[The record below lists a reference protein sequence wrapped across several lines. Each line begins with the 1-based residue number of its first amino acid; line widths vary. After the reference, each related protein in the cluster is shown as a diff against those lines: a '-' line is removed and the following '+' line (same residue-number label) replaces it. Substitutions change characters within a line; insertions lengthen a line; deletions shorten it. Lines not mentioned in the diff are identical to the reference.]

1 MSVISSLGVG
11 SGLDLNGLLDQLEE
25 AEREKLQPISNQ
37 RASYESRIS
46 ALGKVESALGEFQAA
61 VDKLSDPA
69 VFDRVSSTVS
79 GEALQAASG
88 DDAAPGQY
96 NVNVTNLA
104 SAYSIATDGVADK
117 EAQMGAGDVSIALA
131 NGEDITVSLTGA
143 DTSLEDLRDA
153 INAENAG
160 VQASIVNDG
169 GASPWRL
176 ALSSTET
183 GTEAAID
190 TVDFGALAGSLTLDA
205 GTEVTAENA
214 ALTVNGIEIT
224 SQTNQVEGAIQG
236 VTLNLQDTAAATV
249 NVSRDTSGMAEE
261 VQGFVKAYNGL
272 QGVLDKLTSFNSET
286 GASGTLLG
294 DSTLRSVE
302 SRLRGVM
309 SGMVG
314 EQGDALRTLS
324 SVGISMELNGTLSV
338 DEEQLGN
345 LLSENHEAVADFF
358 SGSDGEAG
366 FAGRAADT
374 LDQMLRS
381 QGLMDNAT
389 SGLKTRIEG
398 LEDRFQRVE
407 QNIDSTV
414 ARYRQQ
420 FTQLDSMIAEMNST
434 SSYLTQ
440 QFDSM
445 NAQLGRNN

>member
-1 MSVISSLGVG
+1 MSAISSLGVG
-11 SGLDLNGLLDQLEE
+11 SGLDLNGLLDQLEK

-37 RASYESRIS
+37 RASYQSRIS
-46 ALGKVESALGEFQAA
+46 ALGKVESALSTFQSA

-69 VFDRVSSTVS
+69 LFDRVSSSVD
-79 GEALQAASG
+79 GDALQAAAG

-117 EAQMGAGDVSIALA
+117 EAQMGDGDVSFTLA
-131 NGEDITVSLTGA
+131 NGENFTVSLTGA
-143 DTSLEDLRDA
+143 ATSLEDLRDA
-153 INAENAG
+153 INAEDAG

-183 GTEAAID
+183 GTDAAIS

-214 ALTVNGIEIT
+214 ALTVNGISIS
-224 SQTNQVEGAIQG
+224 SQSNQVEGAIQG
-236 VTLNLQDTAAATV
+236 VTLTLQDTAAATV
-249 NVSRDTSGMAEE
+249 TVSRDSAGMAEE
-261 VQGFVKAYNGL
+261 IQGFVKAYNSL
-272 QGVLDKLTSFNSET
+272 QGVMDKLTSFNSET

-294 DSTLRSVE
+294 DSTIRSVE

-309 SGMVG
+309 SDMVG

-324 SVGISMELNGTLSV
+324 SVGISLQLDGTLSV
-338 DEEQLGN
+338 DEERLDS
-345 LLSENHEAVADFF
+345 LLSDSHEDVAAFF

-366 FAGRAADT
+366 FAGRAEEA

-381 QGLMDNAT
+381 QGLMENAT
-389 SGLKTRIEG
+389 NGLETRIEG
-398 LEDRFQRVE
+398 LNYRYQRVE
-407 QNIDSTV
+407 QNIENTV

-420 FTQLDSMIAEMNST
+420 FTQLDSLIAEMNST
-434 SSYLTQ
+434 SAYLTQ